1 MKRVVSILLV
11 LTFVSFTSMVST
23 SCKCCKANKKAE
35 TTSTTEPYTEGVV
48 KRLTS
53 LIGSCAWVI
62 QSTDGKQYETRDVPP
77 EFFVDGLKVKFKFT
91 VIEGLMSKCQT
102 GTIIRVTEIKKL

>member
-1 MKRVVSILLV
+1 MKRIVSTLMILSFIT
-11 LTFVSFTSMVST
+11 LTSTVST
-23 SCKCCKANKKAE
+23 SCKCCKASKKAE
-35 TTSTTEPYTEGVV
+35 TTTKSEPYTEGVV

-62 QSTDGKQYETRDVPP
+62 QSTDGKQYETRDVPA

-91 VIEGLMSKCQT
+91 IMEGYVSKCQT
-102 GTIIRVTEIKKL
+102 GTMIRVTEIIKL